1 MKIKPFLLTLFL
13 GLCSSM
19 NLVAPPSPV
28 VYTTVASFNDTF
40 GSVSEGTLLRGADG
54 NYYGTTMN
62 GGAYGLGSV
71 FKVTLFGKIIA
82 LASFNGTNGA
92 SPQAGLILGGD
103 GNFYGT
109 TIYGGRNG
117 VGTVFKLTPG
127 GKLTT
132 LVSFN
137 YGNGA
142 NPYAGLV
149 QGNDG
154 NFYGTTLYGGQADF
168 GTVFKL
174 TPTGI
179 LTTLVSFNGLNGM
192 NPQAALVQG
201 DDGNFYGTTVQG
213 GANFNTES
221 FTGWGTVFKMT
232 PYGSLTTLASF
243 GGTNGANPLSAL
255 TPAVGGQFYGTT
267 MSGGI
272 GFADD
277 NYTGNGTIFKIGQ
290 NGRLTTLHYFTGYPD
305 EGSQPELGKL
315 IVDLAG
321 NVFGTTYGGG
331 QNGSGSI
338 FRLSRLGQFKTVYSF
353 QDDTGSQPVVGLTS
367 SGAPIT
373 FYGTT
378 TYGGQFGQGTIF
390 KVIIWP

>member
-1 MKIKPFLLTLFL
+1 
-13 GLCSSM
+13 
-19 NLVAPPSPV
+19 
-28 VYTTVASFNDTF
+28 
-40 GSVSEGTLLRGADG
+40 
-54 NYYGTTMN
+54 
-62 GGAYGLGSV
+62 
-71 FKVTLFGKIIA
+71 
-82 LASFNGTNGA
+82 
-92 SPQAGLILGGD
+92 
-103 GNFYGT
+103 
-109 TIYGGRNG
+109 
-117 VGTVFKLTPG
+117 
-127 GKLTT
+127 
-132 LVSFN
+132 
-137 YGNGA
+137 
-142 NPYAGLV
+142 
-149 QGNDG
+149 
-154 NFYGTTLYGGQADF
+154 
-168 GTVFKL
+168 
-174 TPTGI
+174 
-179 LTTLVSFNGLNGM
+179 
-192 NPQAALVQG
+192 
-201 DDGNFYGTTVQG
+201 
-213 GANFNTES
+213 
-221 FTGWGTVFKMT
+221 
-232 PYGSLTTLASF
+232 
-243 GGTNGANPLSAL
+243 LSAL

-331 QNGSGSI
+331 QNGSGCI

-373 FYGTT
+373 YYGTT